1 MAVQY
6 HTVSEHEAGQR
17 IDNFLL
23 RFFKNVPKSVIYRI
37 IRKGEVRV
45 DKGRVKPE
53 HKLALGEVVRIPPV
67 KQDEVPEDTKVLA
80 SHSLLQQIDKAVI
93 FEDEQIIAIN
103 KPSGIPVHS
112 GSGHDIGLIEAFRQ
126 LRPNLPFVELVHRI
140 DRDTSGVVALAK
152 SREALTQLHALMREG
167 EVDKRYQALVAGQ
180 WKDGVQHITTN
191 LKREQNAARGHK
203 MRVLDEEDEGQ
214 EAESIFTPKRVMTNA
229 TLMDVKIL
237 TGRMHQI
244 RVQLAHLEH
253 PILGD
258 DRYGDFALNRE
269 MKAIGLK
276 RMFLHANH
284 MEFILRMTGR
294 RYRLEAPLPAELH
307 LVLRNLNSQ

>member
-1 MAVQY
+1 
-6 HTVSEHEAGQR
+6 
-17 IDNFLL
+17 
-23 RFFKNVPKSVIYRI
+23 
-37 IRKGEVRV
+37 
-45 DKGRVKPE
+45 
-53 HKLALGEVVRIPPV
+53 
-67 KQDEVPEDTKVLA
+67 
-80 SHSLLQQIDKAVI
+80 
-93 FEDEQIIAIN
+93 
-103 KPSGIPVHS
+103 
-112 GSGHDIGLIEAFRQ
+112 
-126 LRPNLPFVELVHRI
+126 
-140 DRDTSGVVALAK
+140 
-152 SREALTQLHALMREG
+152 
-167 EVDKRYQALVAGQ
+167 
-180 WKDGVQHITTN
+180 VQHITTN

-269 MKAIGLK
+269 MKALGLK

>member
-1 MAVQY
+1 MTVQY

-23 RFFKNVPKSVIYRI
+23 RYFKNVPKSVIYRI

-45 DKGRVKPE
+45 NKGRIKPE

-67 KQDEVPEDTKVLA
+67 KQDEVPQDTKAVA
-80 SHSLLQQIDKAVI
+80 AHSLLQQIERAVI
-93 FEDEQIIAIN
+93 FEDEQIIALN
-103 KPSGIPVHS
+103 KPAGIPVH
-112 GSGHDIGLIEAFRQ
+112 GGTGHEVGLIEAFRQ
-126 LRPNLPFVELVHRI
+126 LRPNLPYVELVHRI

-167 EVDKRYQALVAGQ
+167 EVDKRYQTLVAGQ
-180 WKDGVQHITTN
+180 WQDGVQHITTN
-191 LKREQNAARGHK
+191 LMREHNAVRGHK
-203 MRVLDEEDEGQ
+203 MRVLDDDDEGK
-214 EAESIFTPKRVMTNA
+214 EAESIFTPKRIMSQA

-244 RVQLAHLEH
+244 RVQLAHLGY

-269 MKAIGLK
+269 LKALGLK

-307 LVLRNLNSQ
+307 HVLRELQKN

>member
-23 RFFKNVPKSVIYRI
+23 RYFKNVPKSVIYRI

-45 DKGRVKPE
+45 DKGRIKPE

-67 KQDEVPEDTKVLA
+67 KQDEVPEDTKSLA
-80 SHSLLQQIDKAVI
+80 SHSLLQQIERAVI
-93 FEDEQIIAIN
+93 FEDEQIIGIN
-103 KPSGIPVHS
+103 KPAGIPVHS
-112 GSGHDIGLIEAFRQ
+112 GSGHDVGLIEGFRQ
-126 LRPNLPFVELVHRI
+126 LRPNLPYVELVHRI

-191 LKREQNAARGHK
+191 LMREQNAAKGHK
-203 MRVLDEEDEGQ
+203 MRVMDNDDEGQ
-214 EAESIFTPKRVMTNA
+214 EAESIFTPKRIMTDA

-244 RVQLAHLEH
+244 RVQLAHLDH

-269 MKAIGLK
+269 MKAVGLK

-284 MEFILRMTGR
+284 MEFVLRLTGR

-307 LVLRNLNSQ
+307 QVLRELQKL